1 MDIKEYL
8 RCLAGEA
15 EDTVGLL
22 SSRTPEKEWI
32 KQG

>member
-22 SSRTPEKEWI
+22 SSRRTPEKERI
-32 KQG
+32 K